1 MFDYPCTH
9 PYRLEFMDANT
20 VSFDKS
26 KTNNQAL
33 LKWLDKMVDMCGPK
47 EVRWCDGSD
56 REWDELC
63 GLMIEQGSMIAL
75 NKEKRPNSY
84 LVRSDPRDVAR
95 VESRT
100 FICSYAVS
108 YTHLTLPTIYSV

>member
-1 MFDYPCTH
+1 MFDYLLTH

-84 LVRSDPRDVAR
+84 LVRS
-95 VESRT
+95 
-100 FICSYAVS
+100 
-108 YTHLTLPTIYSV
+108 